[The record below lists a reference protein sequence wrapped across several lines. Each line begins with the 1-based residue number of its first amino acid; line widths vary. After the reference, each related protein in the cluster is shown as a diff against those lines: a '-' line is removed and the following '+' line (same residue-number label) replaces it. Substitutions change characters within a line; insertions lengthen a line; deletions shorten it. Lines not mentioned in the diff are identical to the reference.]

1 MSGPGLLANVTT
13 NASSAC
19 DAWVTAPLTT
29 SCGVGVCSNATGVP
43 TCVCSPGWSG
53 VGDFDFRHLP
63 LQDADCDKYPVLF
76 RVLYFIGAAAS
87 FINFF
92 CAAYMWWDARNK
104 KGRKKTTAMIIC
116 VLSVVGFILWGFRG
130 IDPGR
135 SIGVDPALTIMFAFY
150 LFLAYFGFSYVLGT
164 STYIGVLCVVV
175 FSCFVSEKLVSP
187 QREVGEGVVWST
199 TVCTRYWMMPCGEG
213 RGGTPDRVV
222 AT

>member
-63 LQDADCDKYPVLF
+63 LQDADCDKYPALF

-164 STYIGVLCVVV
+164 STYIGVFCVVWC
-175 FSCFVSEKLVSP
+175 SAVSFRRNWCHRRERWEK
-187 QREVGEGVVWST
+187 GWCGVQL
-199 TVCTRYWMMPCGEG
+199 CA
-213 RGGTPDRVV
+213 RGTG
-222 AT
+222 